1 MSKTVV
7 ITGAAK
13 GIGKA
18 IAKTFAYSGYNVC
31 INYNTSE
38 EEAKSL
44 CEELAKDGCNV
55 IICKADVTDRKQ
67 VDKMIDTAIST
78 FGNIDVLVNNAGI
91 SEYKLFIDIDEKDL
105 KRMLD
110 VNILGTFNMTQAVL
124 KKSMLPRKDGTIIN
138 ISSIWG
144 MVLHLRWHIQLLRLL
159 LLA

>member
-110 VNILGTFNMTQAVL
+110 VNILGTFKEFLLDAPVNVIYTDNGEFKL
-124 KKSMLPRKDGTIIN
+124 SKN
-138 ISSIWG
+138 
-144 MVLHLRWHIQLLRLL
+144 QLNDILYI
-159 LLA
+159 